1 MPDNPTGLQG
11 PQPQGIFD
19 IVKGVGGVIGKIGG
33 VIGGLL
39 PGGGEGEITP
49 GQLPILP
56 GVGGGGFWD
65 WWDDDPEQ
73 PPPQNGRMNGTC
85 SPTVAIGYTQ
95 RAHCPPGY
103 VAVRPGGPGTAQ
115 TCMLKSVAID
125 CKLYKNPT
133 RPPIKARDWS
143 CLKKAASVQRK
154 LDTVFR
160 TANKASGRRIGRIS
174 AKR

>member
-1 MPDNPTGLQG
+1 MSDHPRGWAG
-11 PQPQGIFD
+11 WGAVEKGIDFLGR
-19 IVKGVGGVIGKIGG
+19 IW
-33 VIGGLL
+33 
-39 PGGGEGEITP
+39 PGGGNGNEGQITR
-49 GQLPILP
+49 GQYPTIN
-56 GVGGGGFWD
+56 GFVAQQD
-65 WWDDDPEQ
+65 DQGYWDDVWGWDLNPFNE
-73 PPPQNGRMNGTC
+73 PARSNGRVDGTC
-85 SPTVAIGYTQ
+85 SPTVQIAYSQ

-133 RPPIKARDWS
+133 KPPIKARDWN
-143 CLKKAASVQRK
+143 CLKKAAGVQRK